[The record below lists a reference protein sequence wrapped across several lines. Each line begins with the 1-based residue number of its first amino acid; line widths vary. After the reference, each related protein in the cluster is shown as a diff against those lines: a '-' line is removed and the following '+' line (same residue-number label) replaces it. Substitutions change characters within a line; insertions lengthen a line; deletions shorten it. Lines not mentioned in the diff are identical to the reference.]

1 MSLSDLKILQG
12 HGISI
17 GSIASGSKVSK
28 VTISG
33 NNVTDSMYGLR
44 IKTVYGA
51 TDASGQS
58 TIGEWKCTNVY
69 SFSG

>member
-1 MSLSDLKILQG
+1 MTLSDLEILQG

-17 GSIASGSKVSK
+17 GSIASGSKVSNIM
-28 VTISG
+28 ISD

-44 IKTVYGA
+44 IKTIYGA

-58 TIGEWKCTNVY
+58 TICEMEVR
-69 SFSG
+69 